1 MFRDCVVLGSVD
13 AKDNWNT
20 EGTIYTSREQNFTG
34 LEAVLFFNEQ

>member
-20 EGTIYTSREQNFTG
+20 EGTIYTYANRTG
-34 LEAVLFFNEQ
+34 LEAVFVL